1 LIWKASSSE
10 LDVSVEETCVM
21 AHLRGLLLLSLHD
34 LDQDGYLTIPE
45 LEAIY
50 GLHHPHATKDTPE
63 DHMESKRKIIIDK
76 VLKQLDKNGDGKP
89 SKH

>member
-1 LIWKASSSE
+1 
-10 LDVSVEETCVM
+10 M
-21 AHLRGLLLLSLHD
+21 
-34 LDQDGYLTIPE
+34 TIPE

-89 SKH
+89 LKH